1 MLQCCRSQCI
11 AGHVLLP
18 KHKDAW
24 LQPESRL
31 NHICIC
37 WCRDNLQSV
46 VSCKIINSPAFK
58 FTSICQNNGE
68 SRQLLQVMT
77 YLFVVLFTFRVR
89 SCPVAQAG
97 EACSSCSGIPNPDC
111 TSKPAPGY
119 CCKSEGFVFILSKR
133 YIARSYRQSVP
144 IHFCPLERRTDRP
157 QVRASSFPLC
167 FVCTRCT
174 SYLQESTHTQN
185 KNKLKR
191 KENHRPWS
199 PASAELLLP
208 RQLGDFCG
216 VGWSGMV
223 RPVGAY

>member
-58 FTSICQNNGE
+58 FTNICQNNGE

-119 CCKSEGFVFILSKR
+119 CCKSEGFVFILSVATDKVYPFISVHLKGGR
-133 YIARSYRQSVP
+133 IDPRS
-144 IHFCPLERRTDRP
+144 
-157 QVRASSFPLC
+157 VRAPFPCALC
-167 FVCTRCT
+167 AHGAHHTCRKT
-174 SYLQESTHTQN
+174 LTHRI
-185 KNKLKR
+185 KI
-191 KENHRPWS
+191 S
-199 PASAELLLP
+199 
-208 RQLGDFCG
+208 
-216 VGWSGMV
+216 
-223 RPVGAY
+223 